1 MSLKDI
7 YETAQFRPILG
18 INKTPRDASLGSA
31 AVNFL
36 SDTYQTGVTNRV
48 RDNKTVTPSTTDDG
62 TTGRFTTP
70 ALTYFST
77 LYSNTA
83 LTTFKTKSVHKFNN
97 SSGKKYLDSTKVKD
111 TPGALYYNAATDS
124 AQ

>member
-7 YETAQFRPILG
+7 YESANFRPILG
-18 INKTPRDASLGSA
+18 INKTPRDASSGSA

-36 SDTYQTGVTNRV
+36 PNTYQTGVTNRV
-48 RDNKTVTPSTTDDG
+48 RDNKTVTPSTTDNG
-62 TTGRFTTP
+62 TTGRFTIP
-70 ALTYFST
+70 ALRYFST
-77 LYSNTA
+77 LYSNPA

-111 TPGALYYNAATDS
+111 TPGALYNNAATDS
-124 AQ
+124 AR